1 VSSKKK
7 AEGKFSKADQR
18 KLASQSRDADGDDL
32 QIGGGAGAKGGKGS
46 DFMDAK
52 MSKKI
57 MSQAQ
62 AQREEE
68 SEAAMALD
76 TCTSTA
82 TRSKGAAKKGVGAS
96 LLSAPSMGGGG
107 DSDDSESE
115 EEPNGLGFGE
125 DDGGIGEEYG
135 EDEEYE
141 VREVVRC
148 DRLWRFASFCIA
160 LNLHRP
166 KCPAPLVKSI
176 IETLDKYNQ
185 CDVLKC
191 LMCRTTRMLHPS
203 SISSS

>member
-1 VSSKKK
+1 MSSKKK

-76 TCTSTA
+76 TSTA

-185 CDVLKC
+185 YDVLKR
-191 LMCRTTRMLHPS
+191 LMCPTTRMLHPS

>member
-1 VSSKKK
+1 MSSKKK

-76 TCTSTA
+76 TSTA

-166 KCPAPLVKSI
+166 KCPTPLVKSI

-185 CDVLKC
+185 YDVLKC
-191 LMCRTTRMLHPS
+191 LMLSTTRMLHPS